1 MVFVPEGV
9 RRDGEIK
16 AGLYNASL
24 SLCLSLSLT
33 LRACVA
39 SMMSAPQVM
48 LCAAALSSFHTLIS
62 CDKVEIIS
70 GGSTVSVVK
79 CQWGISQFGQY
90 SG

>member
-24 SLCLSLSLT
+24 SLSLT

-39 SMMSAPQVM
+39 SMMSVPQVM
-48 LCAAALSSFHTLIS
+48 LCAAALSSFHTLTS